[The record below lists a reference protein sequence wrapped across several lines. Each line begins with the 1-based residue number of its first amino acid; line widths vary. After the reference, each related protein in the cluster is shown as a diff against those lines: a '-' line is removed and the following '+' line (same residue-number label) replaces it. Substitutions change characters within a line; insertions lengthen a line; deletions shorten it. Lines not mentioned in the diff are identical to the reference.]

1 MTGTVDLGRRGPVP
15 KAFDIRMNLQIKSME
30 PNTEYAPLTF
40 SIPVRRILETIW
52 KQKWKVASLAAVVGV
67 ALILAKLLLAP
78 TYTATAIVQAGLLDR
93 DLLEQD
99 PSTTDTDLARLRP
112 PVVTDLSNLES
123 QETRLLAS
131 EGLAR
136 AAVVRLGLDQVQQET
151 KIAQALGM
159 IGRVL
164 PVQYTAPGK
173 ADIATQKFMQTLE
186 VRNEPRS
193 NLIRISA
200 TAESPEEAA
209 RMANAVVA
217 EYVHY
222 RKAQMLALRKSRAA
236 ALIADLAVVYG
247 DNHPNILRAR
257 ETLGRTDAALEA
269 HRVAPPPSEA
279 ELAATGYIMPA
290 RPDSTPSGLSLNAM
304 IFVSLLVGLVVG
316 VASVLIRAFFF
327 GRNDWNPTLPEHGS
341 RRPLL

>member
-1 MTGTVDLGRRGPVP
+1 
-15 KAFDIRMNLQIKSME
+15 ME
-30 PNTEYAPLTF
+30 PNSEHVPLTF
-40 SIPVRRILETIW
+40 AIPVRRILETIW
-52 KQKWKVASLAAVVGV
+52 KRKWKVASIAVGV
-67 ALILAKLLLAP
+67 SIALILGRLLLAP
-78 TYTATAIVQAGLLDR
+78 SYTATAIVQAGLLDR

-112 PVVTDLSNLES
+112 PVMTDLSNLES
-123 QETRLLAS
+123 QEARLLAS

-136 AAVVRLGLDQVQQET
+136 AAVVRLGLDKTEQES
-151 KIAQALGM
+151 KIALALGM

-164 PVQYTAPGK
+164 PVQYTVPGK
-173 ADIATQKFMQTLE
+173 ADLATQKFMLTLE

-200 TAESPEEAA
+200 TGESPEEAA

-247 DNHPNILRAR
+247 ENHPTIMRAK

-269 HRVAPPPSEA
+269 HRVSPPPSDA

-304 IFVSLLVGLVVG
+304 IFVSLLIGLIVG
-316 VASVLIRAFFF
+316 VAYVLVGAFFF
-327 GRNDWNPTLPEHGS
+327 ESKDWNPNLPDLGG
-341 RRPLL
+341 RRPSL